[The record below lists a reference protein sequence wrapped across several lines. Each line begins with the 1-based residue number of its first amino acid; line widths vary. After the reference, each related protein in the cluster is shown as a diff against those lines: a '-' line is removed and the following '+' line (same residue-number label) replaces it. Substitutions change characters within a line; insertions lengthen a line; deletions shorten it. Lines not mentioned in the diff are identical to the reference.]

1 MEEIDHARLSYSF
14 RQICV
19 QTERLVNRA
28 LDQEEVTAVQAHV
41 LRFIR
46 DRSQRGTSLT
56 EIHKAF
62 GCSMATLSSVV
73 KRLKEKGY
81 VRAECCAGD
90 DRCKLL
96 FATEKGQRVHQEL
109 DGAVRAA
116 ERRIYSCFSPD
127 ELSTLDQLQRKLL
140 KHLLS
145 LMESEQKEVPNS

>member
-28 LDQEEVTAVQAHV
+28 LDQEEVTVVQAHV

-56 EIHKAF
+56 EIRKAF
-62 GCSMATLSSVV
+62 GCSMATLSSLV
-73 KRLKEKGY
+73 KRLREKGY

-96 FATEKGQRVHQEL
+96 FATEKGQRTQAYL

-116 ERRIYSCFSPD
+116 EQRIYSCFSPE
-127 ELSTLDQLQRKLL
+127 ELRTLDQLQQKLL
-140 KHLLS
+140 QHLMS
-145 LMESEQKEVPNS
+145 LMESEQKEVPKS

>member
-28 LDQEEVTAVQAHV
+28 LDQEEVTVVQAHV

-56 EIHKAF
+56 EIRKAF
-62 GCSMATLSSVV
+62 GCSMATLSSLV
-73 KRLKEKGY
+73 KRLREKGY

-96 FATEKGQRVHQEL
+96 FATEKGQRGQAYL

-116 ERRIYSCFSPD
+116 EQRIYSCFSPE
-127 ELSTLDQLQRKLL
+127 ELRTLDQLQQKLL
-140 KHLLS
+140 QHLMS
-145 LMESEQKEVPNS
+145 LVESEQKEVPKS